1 MTKKR
6 LNEPKLRWGQPRKDR
21 KGVTGVMV
29 YGDYGDFKV
38 ELIVAFQ
45 ANTSVLIRVLIIE
58 GDADLTVSI
67 LQDLKLGELR
77 SRIAKSVRNNPKILD
92 WELIGGSPTPEQ
104 VERAKRL
111 ASEVRTSAPAPNRGQ
126 GAKSPDFYRLVAEEY
141 LTKLDTVGERGVV
154 KAMAEERNAN
164 YNTVSG
170 WVREARKQKWLG
182 PAPSRNRAGG
192 DPGQRLN
199 EWKEEHE

>member
-1 MTKKR
+1 
-6 LNEPKLRWGQPRKDR
+6 
-21 KGVTGVMV
+21 MV

-45 ANTSVLIRVLIIE
+45 ANTSVLIKALKIDEVV
-58 GDADLTVSI
+58 DLTVSM

-77 SRIAKSVRNNPKILD
+77 NQIAKAVRNNPTILD
-92 WELIGGSPTPEQ
+92 WELSFGSPTPEQ
-104 VERAKRL
+104 IQRAKRL

-170 WVREARKQKWLG
+170 WVREARKQEWLG

-192 DPGQRLN
+192 DPGRRLN